1 MMKEF
6 FVVPVVE
13 MDPSWSLRGFHHD
26 YYASEYCRLVLG
38 IPSDHL
44 EGANLS
50 ENSLEINLTDSE
62 EIIEEEWYI
71 QLRRISTYEHTSS

>member
-1 MMKEF
+1 MEEF
-6 FVVPVVE
+6 FVVPIVE
-13 MDPSWSLRGFHHD
+13 IDPSWSLRGFHHD

-71 QLRRISTYEHTSS
+71 QLRRISKYVDPSS

>member
-1 MMKEF
+1 MEEF
-6 FVVPVVE
+6 FVVPIVE
-13 MDPSWSLRGFHHD
+13 IDPSWSLRGFRHD

-44 EGANLS
+44 ENASLS
-50 ENSLEINLTDSE
+50 ENSLEIDLTDSK

-71 QLRRISTYEHTSS
+71 QLKRISTYVELL

>member
-6 FVVPVVE
+6 FVVPIIDI
-13 MDPSWSLRGFHHD
+13 DPSWSIRGFHHD

-38 IPSDHL
+38 IPSDYL
-44 EGANLS
+44 EDANLS

-62 EIIEEEWYI
+62 EIIEEEWCI
-71 QLRRISTYEHTSS
+71 QLGCISK